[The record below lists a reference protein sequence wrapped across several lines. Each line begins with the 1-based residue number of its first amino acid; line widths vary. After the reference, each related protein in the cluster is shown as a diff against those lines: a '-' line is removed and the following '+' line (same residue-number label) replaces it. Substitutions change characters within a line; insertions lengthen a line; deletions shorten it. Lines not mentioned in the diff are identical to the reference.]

1 MYASENIISEFYFEK
16 KTQFNIITKK
26 YILYIPKIVNTHEH
40 THDKY
45 ILLLNVMLVLFTL
58 SNFMLIHY

>member
-26 YILYIPKIVNTHEH
+26 YILHTSKIVNTHM
-40 THDKY
+40 TN
-45 ILLLNVMLVLFTL
+45 IF
-58 SNFMLIHY
+58 FC